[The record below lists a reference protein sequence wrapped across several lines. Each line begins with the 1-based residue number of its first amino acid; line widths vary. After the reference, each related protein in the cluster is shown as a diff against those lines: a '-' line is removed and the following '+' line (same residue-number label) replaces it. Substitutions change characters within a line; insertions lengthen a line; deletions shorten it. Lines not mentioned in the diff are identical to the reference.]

1 LDDRSS
7 KPSKDDGR
15 DSIDDGSTQSFRSK
29 DPDSDRLH
37 EESISLNPSSSK
49 SLLTEGIIAG
59 QRIAK
64 ISVVT
69 LISIGIVEILTGYY
83 SGSVVATADGI
94 DSISD
99 AAISFIVLL
108 GLRIA
113 HKPADKKFHF
123 GYHKVESFAALM
135 AAIGMVAI
143 GIVIFYNSYQAL
155 LHPHVIREPVLT
167 MVVLAAAGAVS
178 LHRAFQMRNIAN
190 KYNLLSLKT
199 DAKNSIKDGSASII
213 GFLSVL
219 IASQFGFLQMDAIGG
234 MIIAGYIFS
243 VSYISLKKS
252 SLILVDSWQNP
263 KLTELIKQ
271 QIEQKQ
277 FRVGEGSEQSQTK
290 VRVRSV
296 LLRPSGMVSQ
306 AEVHIEIDRDMPLKD
321 VEMICLQVEMEIRS
335 HFSDLE
341 RISIIPHSSI
351 SEPLTAASSPRL
363 LKRLI
368 PARERLRQYRLRQK
382 QSNQQ
387 QEKQSQQQQRNTVNL
402 RTAKVELVTDS
413 TSNLEI
419 QGQAINDSTTTVD
432 DVRISVQFYD
442 SKGKLLHETSR
453 LITQPSQLL
462 EPEEIISFAV
472 PGGFGFAQI
481 DKYDIVAQAEI
492 VTNNN
497 MPG

>member
-1 LDDRSS
+1 LDESDTGAS
-7 KPSKDDGR
+7 DDDLGDSATKGLSPNR
-15 DSIDDGSTQSFRSK
+15 DSGLNREDKKSSNLG
-29 DPDSDRLH
+29 
-37 EESISLNPSSSK
+37 ESNRNHKFSEHNSLVS
-49 SLLTEGIIAG
+49 EGILAG

-69 LISIGIVEILTGYY
+69 LVSIGIVEILTGYY
-83 SGSVVATADGI
+83 SGSVVATADGL

-99 AAISFIVLL
+99 AVISFIVLL

-113 HKPADKKFHF
+113 HRPADKKFHF

-155 LHPHVIREPVLT
+155 IHPHEIRQPVLT
-167 MVVLAAAGAVS
+167 MIVLAAAGGIS

-243 VSYISLKKS
+243 VSYISLKRS

-263 KLTELIKQ
+263 KLTEFIKQ
-271 QIEQKQ
+271 YIEQKE
-277 FRVGEGSEQSQTK
+277 FRIGEGPEQSQTK
-290 VRVRSV
+290 VKVRSV
-296 LLRPSGMVSQ
+296 LLRPAGIVSQ
-306 AEVHIEIDRDMPLKD
+306 AEVHIEVDGNKPLKD

-335 HFSDLE
+335 KFLDLE

-351 SEPLTAASSPRL
+351 
-363 LKRLI
+363 
-368 PARERLRQYRLRQK
+368 ARPIATQPTSFRRWISVPDILHQHR
-382 QSNQQ
+382 
-387 QEKQSQQQQRNTVNL
+387 QQQQQQQQNQKR
-402 RTAKVELVTDS
+402 E
-413 TSNLEI
+413 
-419 QGQAINDSTTTVD
+419 QG
-432 DVRISVQFYD
+432 
-442 SKGKLLHETSR
+442 K
-453 LITQPSQLL
+453 
-462 EPEEIISFAV
+462 
-472 PGGFGFAQI
+472 
-481 DKYDIVAQAEI
+481 
-492 VTNNN
+492 
-497 MPG
+497 

>member
-1 LDDRSS
+1 MDDSNSGASDDRSDS
-7 KPSKDDGR
+7 VVKGLSQSR
-15 DSIDDGSTQSFRSK
+15 DKGLNFEGKKSNSAGESNPNSTFTERN
-29 DPDSDRLH
+29 
-37 EESISLNPSSSK
+37 SLVS
-49 SLLTEGIIAG
+49 EGILAG

-69 LISIGIVEILTGYY
+69 LVSIGIVEILTGYY
-83 SGSVVATADGI
+83 SGSVVATADGL

-113 HKPADKKFHF
+113 HRPADKKFHF

-143 GIVIFYNSYQAL
+143 GIVIFYNSYQAI
-155 LHPHVIREPVLT
+155 LHPHEIRQPVLT

-271 QIEQKQ
+271 HVEQKQ
-277 FRVGEGSEQSQTK
+277 FRVGEGPEQSQTK
-290 VRVRSV
+290 VKVRSV
-296 LLRPSGMVSQ
+296 LLRPAGMVSQ
-306 AEVHIEIDRDMPLKD
+306 AEVHIEVDGDKPLKD

-335 HFSDLE
+335 KFPDLE
-341 RISIIPHSSI
+341 RISTIPHSSFAKPTTTQSTSFKRWI
-351 SEPLTAASSPRL
+351 SVPDILHQHR
-363 LKRLI
+363 
-368 PARERLRQYRLRQK
+368 
-382 QSNQQ
+382 
-387 QEKQSQQQQRNTVNL
+387 QQQQQQQQQNQ
-402 RTAKVELVTDS
+402 K
-413 TSNLEI
+413 
-419 QGQAINDSTTTVD
+419 
-432 DVRISVQFYD
+432 
-442 SKGKLLHETSR
+442 HER
-453 LITQPSQLL
+453 RP
-462 EPEEIISFAV
+462 
-472 PGGFGFAQI
+472 
-481 DKYDIVAQAEI
+481 
-492 VTNNN
+492 
-497 MPG
+497 